1 MGGEIRYCITDD
13 GVRIAYRVK
22 GEGPPLV
29 VAPFFMESFSLLH
42 RMPSLSQFLDRL
54 AEGRTLIQYDTR
66 GTGLSQRGSKD
77 FSPRALAAD
86 IAAVVRDVGERQ
98 IMVWGSHG
106 GTIRGMAFAIYYPE
120 LVFKLAMYTPLPV
133 NTAYFPVQALHAMA
147 SLWRT
152 DPKTAARNMA
162 DAAMREQQPALALQM
177 ARLLEESVEGESVA
191 RFLESAAGGEWDLL
205 DALSSIT
212 APSLIVHR
220 TGDQT
225 PFEMARKTS
234 ELIPNSRL
242 VQIDSPPF
250 LDDPFELLRVVDGFL
265 DKQGV
270 ETDGPQSW
278 PGAFRTVS

>member
-1 MGGEIRYCITDD
+1 
-13 GVRIAYRVK
+13 
-22 GEGPPLV
+22 
-29 VAPFFMESFSLLH
+29 MESFSLLH

-152 DPKTAARNMA
+152 DPRSRPRVAVKTKRCSL
-162 DAAMREQQPALALQM
+162 RG
-177 ARLLEESVEGESVA
+177 EEANSHQ
-191 RFLESAAGGEWDLL
+191 RR
-205 DALSSIT
+205 T
-212 APSLIVHR
+212 APWRKEYPLAPGLNRPSPAWWKMVSGIR
-220 TGDQT
+220 TAL
-225 PFEMARKTS
+225 PS
-234 ELIPNSRL
+234 
-242 VQIDSPPF
+242 
-250 LDDPFELLRVVDGFL
+250 
-265 DKQGV
+265 
-270 ETDGPQSW
+270 
-278 PGAFRTVS
+278 